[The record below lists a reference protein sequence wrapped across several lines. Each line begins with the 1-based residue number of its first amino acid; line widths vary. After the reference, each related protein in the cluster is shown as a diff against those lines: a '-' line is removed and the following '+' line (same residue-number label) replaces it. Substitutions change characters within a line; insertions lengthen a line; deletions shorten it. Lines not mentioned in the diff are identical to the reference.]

1 MTLVGYLNQGG
12 GHTPRVERTSLKVQS
27 TDLLRAQILSGRI
40 PQGTRIAE
48 KELAELLGV
57 SRMPARD
64 ALVDLEHEGLIVS
77 KPSGRF
83 VIKLDKEDILHL
95 FQVRIV
101 LERLAVS
108 QAAQQRAAEDNEALK
123 ANLLRMRDA
132 IAHNDRDAYVK
143 SDLEAHQLIWQQTR
157 NQYLLKM
164 LNSIIGPIFVFIGSQ
179 TIFQDNWQETLQMHQ
194 ELSDAVC
201 AGDID
206 RAVQSIDDQLQS
218 SLRLSLQALEQ
229 AEPISHQTA

>member
-1 MTLVGYLNQGG
+1 MTLNRYLKQAGG
-12 GHTPRVERTSLKVQS
+12 DTPRVERTSLKTQS
-27 TDLLRAQILSGRI
+27 TDLLRAQILSGKL

-48 KELAELLGV
+48 KDLAELLGV

-83 VIKLDKEDILHL
+83 VIQLDKEDIQNL

-108 QAAQQRAAEDNEALK
+108 QAAQQRTAKDNELLQ
-123 ANLLRMRDA
+123 ANLERMRQA
-132 IAHNDRDAYVK
+132 IAHDNRDAYVK
-143 SDLEAHQLIWQQTR
+143 SDLEAHQLIWQQAR

-164 LNSIIGPIFVFIGSQ
+164 LNSIIGPIFVFMGSH
-179 TIFQDNWQETLQMHQ
+179 TEFQNNWQETLQMHQ
-194 ELSDAVC
+194 ELTEAIC
-201 AGDID
+201 AGDVD
-206 RAVQSIDDQLQS
+206 RAVESIDGQLQY
-218 SLRLSLQALEQ
+218 SLRLSLQAFEQ
-229 AEPISHQTA
+229 AKPISHPTA

>member
-77 KPSGRF
+77 KPNGRF

-108 QAAQQRAAEDNEALK
+108 QAAQQRTAEDNEALK
-123 ANLLRMRDA
+123 ANLRRMRDA
-132 IAHNDRDAYVK
+132 ITHNDRDAYVK

-218 SLRLSLQALEQ
+218 SLRLSLQAFEQ
-229 AEPISHQTA
+229 AEPNSHQTA